1 MNETA
6 MLKQAIGAMLMTG
19 AIEFEAYSWCFGF
32 VDMKV
37 RTKIFTDE
45 EFVMSVKED
54 DWNDGPAASVAHG
67 RRDYV
72 STGAGTALVSGL
84 KRGYIKD
91 REKATSA
98 EVAFCVLVGRRRI
111 L

>member
-19 AIEFEAYSWCFGF
+19 AIEFEAFSWCFGF

-37 RTKIFTDE
+37 RTKVFTDE

-54 DWNDGPAASVAHG
+54 DWNDGPAASVADQLTEMVMDG
-67 RRDYV
+67 EITFRP
-72 STGAGTALVSGL
+72 
-84 KRGYIKD
+84 IE
-91 REKATSA
+91 EKH
-98 EVAFCVLVGRRRI
+98 
-111 L
+111 

>member
-19 AIEFEAYSWCFGF
+19 AIEFEAFSWCFGF

-54 DWNDGPAASVAHG
+54 DWNGGPAASVA
-67 RRDYV
+67 DQL
-72 STGAGTALVSGL
+72 TKLVMDGEIAFRS
-84 KRGYIKD
+84 IE
-91 REKATSA
+91 EKH
-98 EVAFCVLVGRRRI
+98 
-111 L
+111 

>member
-19 AIEFEAYSWCFGF
+19 AIKFEAFSWCFGF

-54 DWNDGPAASVAHG
+54 DWNGGPAASVA
-67 RRDYV
+67 DQL
-72 STGAGTALVSGL
+72 TELVMDGEIAFRS
-84 KRGYIKD
+84 IE
-91 REKATSA
+91 EKH
-98 EVAFCVLVGRRRI
+98 
-111 L
+111 

>member
-1 MNETA
+1 MNENT
-6 MLKQAIGAMLMTG
+6 MLQQAIGAMLMTG

-54 DWNDGPAASVAHG
+54 NWNDGPAASVAA
-67 RRDYV
+67 YL
-72 STGAGTALVSGL
+72 TELVMNGE
-84 KRGYIKD
+84 I
-91 REKATSA
+91 
-98 EVAFCVLVGRRRI
+98 AFRPVQEQH
-111 L
+111 